1 VQNSLVDAELTA
13 RTKGGDAIAV
23 TLAEAPIPTE
33 RRFQM
38 DLPAGESVT
47 LSLRPP
53 DDGLAPPYR
62 FAVFA
67 DVQERLDDVQDI
79 FSRMNEDPAIRFALI
94 TGDLTS
100 QGSDEQLSQF
110 QSEMRTLK
118 FPCYATLG
126 NHELGTRD
134 DAFHDYFGRGNYRF
148 TFRGVQFTMID
159 SASATIDPIVYD
171 QLDGWLAEGKDKA
184 HLVIMHIAPI
194 DPVGTRNGSFA
205 SRAEA
210 DKLLSLLA
218 GGGVDMTIYG
228 HIHSFYAF
236 ANAGIPAYISGG
248 GGAIPERL
256 DGIARHFLTIDVGN
270 DGALGEPSIVRID

>member
-1 VQNSLVDAELTA
+1 
-13 RTKGGDAIAV
+13 
-23 TLAEAPIPTE
+23 
-33 RRFQM
+33 
-38 DLPAGESVT
+38 
-47 LSLRPP
+47 
-53 DDGLAPPYR
+53 
-62 FAVFA
+62 
-67 DVQERLDDVQDI
+67 
-79 FSRMNEDPAIRFALI
+79 
-94 TGDLTS
+94 
-100 QGSDEQLSQF
+100 
-110 QSEMRTLK
+110 
-118 FPCYATLG
+118 
-126 NHELGTRD
+126 
-134 DAFHDYFGRGNYRF
+134 
-148 TFRGVQFTMID
+148 MID